1 MSGHPNDEEQR
12 RDELLLRLL
21 RTPPQPRPKR
31 ERGKEL
37 SQVKGGE
44 SSHRRGRS
52 LKAETVTDAG
62 HRADGSRAIA
72 ATDELLRLLSSLS
85 PHQVYRIDDILHLL
99 RSEPENLF
107 VVRGYD
113 PTASRA
119 EDRVISLE
127 PSLLFN
133 EFMATIR
140 ARTKE
145 M

>member
-1 MSGHPNDEEQR
+1 MDTQEGDDAQQR
-12 RDELLLRLL
+12 DAILLRMLK
-21 RTPPQPRPKR
+21 TPPQPRPKR
-31 ERGKEL
+31 ERGQKVSQEKER
-37 SQVKGGE
+37 E
-44 SSHRRGRS
+44 SS
-52 LKAETVTDAG
+52 VTDIR
-62 HRADGSRAIA
+62 HRSDGSRAIA
-72 ATDELLRLLSSLS
+72 ATDELLRLLSGLS
-85 PHQVYRIDDILHLL
+85 PHQVHRIDDILDLL
-99 RSEPENLF
+99 RSKAENLF

-119 EDRVISLE
+119 EDRVIFLE